1 MELNHQKVGLV
12 LEGGGTRGI
21 FAAGVLDYFLEREI
35 HLPYIIGVSMGA
47 FIGQSYV
54 SKQKGRARD
63 ICTRYVKDPR
73 YMGIRNI
80 FTEKS
85 LFGFDF
91 LLNDI
96 QNQLMPLDYTSFNCS
111 NQKFQVVALDC
122 LSGEPVYL
130 NKLNCPDFNIA
141 LRASCSLPIVTPTVN
156 YKNHTLLDGGIIESI
171 PFQKALEDGMEK
183 LVVIVTRDKDFR
195 KKPIKHGFIAK
206 GIYRKYPTLIH
217 KLYNWHN
224 NYNNMVET
232 LNRLESEGKAFVI
245 RPEKPPK
252 VKRLDMNTEKLSELY
267 QWGYNMAIKQEES
280 LLDFL
285 SKQ

>member
-1 MELNHQKVGLV
+1 MDLNHQKVGLV

-63 ICTRYVKDPR
+63 ICTKYVNDPR
-73 YMGIRNI
+73 YMSIRNFI
-80 FTEKS
+80 KEKS

-96 QNQLMPLDYTSFNCS
+96 QNQLIPLDYGSFS
-111 NQKFQVVALDC
+111 DSDQQFQVVALDC

-130 NKLNCPDFNIA
+130 DKSNCPDFNIA

-156 YKNHTLLDGGIIESI
+156 YRNHTLLDGGIIESI
-171 PFQKALEDGMEK
+171 PFKKALDDGMDK
-183 LVVIVTRDKDFR
+183 LVVIVTRDKNFR

-206 GIYRKYPTLIH
+206 GIYRKYPSLVQ
-217 KLYNWHN
+217 KLYNWHS
-224 NYNNMVET
+224 NYNNMVEK
-232 LNRLESEGKAFVI
+232 LNQLELEGKAFVI
-245 RPEKPPK
+245 RPEEPPK
-252 VKRLDMNTEKLSELY
+252 VKRLDMNKEKLAELY
-267 QWGYNMAIKQEES
+267 QWGYNMAIKQEKS
-280 LLDFL
+280 LLEFL